1 MTILPNCSLL
11 HPWFITGFTDAEGC
25 FRISIINNKNY
36 KSPQAS
42 PNAELN
48 EKVRGNLTTLPFSAR
63 LYFQIELHRKDE
75 AILESIQSM
84 LGVGKIYR
92 SRSDSS
98 MLQVSSFKDMPAVL
112 DFFDKYPLIT
122 QKLAD
127 YLLFKQAYEM
137 IKNKEHLTLEG
148 LSKLVG
154 IKASLNNGL
163 PAQLKEVYPDVEP
176 VNRPNIVNKEI
187 PDPN

>member
-1 MTILPNCSLL
+1 MK
-11 HPWFITGFTDAEGC
+11 D
-25 FRISIINNKNY
+25 
-36 KSPQAS
+36 
-42 PNAELN
+42 
-48 EKVRGNLTTLPFSAR
+48 NLTTLPLSAR

-75 AILESIQSM
+75 AILESIQSA

-92 SRSDSS
+92 TRSDSS
-98 MLQVSSFKDMPAVL
+98 MLQVSSFKDMPAVI

-163 PAQLKEVYPDVEP
+163 PAQLKEAYPDVEP
-176 VNRPNIVNKEI
+176 VKRLNVVNKEI

>member
-1 MTILPNCSLL
+1 
-11 HPWFITGFTDAEGC
+11 
-25 FRISIINNKNY
+25 
-36 KSPQAS
+36 
-42 PNAELN
+42 
-48 EKVRGNLTTLPFSAR
+48 
-63 LYFQIELHRKDE
+63 
-75 AILESIQSM
+75 
-84 LGVGKIYR
+84 
-92 SRSDSS
+92 

-122 QKLAD
+122 QKLGD
-127 YLLFKQAYEM
+127 YILFKQAHEM

-163 PAQLKEVYPDVEP
+163 PAQLKEAYPDVVP
-176 VNRPNIVNKEI
+176 AKRLSVVNKEI

>member
-1 MTILPNCSLL
+1 MPLI
-11 HPWFITGFTDAEGC
+11 
-25 FRISIINNKNY
+25 K
-36 KSPQAS
+36 
-42 PNAELN
+42 
-48 EKVRGNLTTLPFSAR
+48 GNLTTLPFSAR
-63 LYFQIELHRKDE
+63 LYFQIGLHRKDE
-75 AILESIQSM
+75 TILELIQSV

-92 SRSDSS
+92 ARSDSS
-98 MLQVSSFKDMPAVL
+98 MLQVSAFKDMPAVIA
-112 DFFDKYPLIT
+112 FFDKYPLIT

-137 IKNKEHLTLEG
+137 IKNQEHLTLEG

-176 VNRPNIVNKEI
+176 VNRLNVVNKEI